1 MATSLPTTLG
11 IVNRT
16 VTDSVVEMTPEEQHV
31 ENLFYIAS
39 RINDLYLWAIFA
51 LGFPGNC
58 AAIVTIVR
66 MRSIGT
72 FPIFVALL
80 AVMDTMALSV
90 KLLFFQL
97 LRRQVDVGS
106 SGCNLLRLLYY
117 SFLHF
122 HVYICTYICRNARI
136 SNVYMPMKLCSIC
149 KLEL

>member
-106 SGCNLLRLLYY
+106 SGCNLLR
-117 SFLHF
+117 SDA
-122 HVYICTYICRNARI
+122 VI
-136 SNVYMPMKLCSIC
+136 SEGVGI
-149 KLEL
+149 